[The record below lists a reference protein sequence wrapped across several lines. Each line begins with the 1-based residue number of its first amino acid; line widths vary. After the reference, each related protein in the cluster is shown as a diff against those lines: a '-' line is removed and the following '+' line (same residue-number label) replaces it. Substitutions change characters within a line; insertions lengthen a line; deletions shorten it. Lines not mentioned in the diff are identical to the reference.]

1 MQFRIL
7 GTLDAEV
14 DGGPID
20 LGPPKQRS
28 LLAVLLLHLNQV
40 VPTERLIELVWGEG
54 APRTAAHS
62 VQIYVSDLR
71 KVMGPNGATIL
82 TRPPGYLLDADPD
95 RVDAWR
101 FERGVDAALAAIAEG
116 RLSAGADRLR
126 AALELWRGPALSEF
140 VYEQFAQSNIRRL
153 EERRRLAI
161 EELARVELDLGR
173 GRLLIPHLDE
183 LIGRDPLAEEPRR
196 LHMLALYS
204 AGRQADALRSFQTYR
219 RLLGEEL
226 GIAPS
231 RQLQLLEEQ
240 ILLQDPSLP
249 GSGPASEP
257 AVSGGVVRN
266 PYKGLRPFG
275 EADAEDYFGRGP
287 LVADLARRLGEGQ
300 RLLVVTGPSGSGKS
314 SLVRA
319 GLVPTLRAGGSGW
332 VVAQMMP
339 GLRPFDEL
347 ETALHRV
354 APGRQRVALGEGDT
368 ALLAAVPKV
377 LSSEGGRLLLV
388 VDQFEELFALSGEE
402 DRRQFLDT
410 LVTALADPRRR
421 VSVVVALRADFYD
434 RPLLHPGFAALFVNS
449 LVTLLPL
456 SPSELQAA
464 VVNPAGRVG
473 VEVDA
478 ALLAELAAEMAD
490 QPGALPLLQYA
501 LTETFE
507 LREGGIMGLD
517 AYRRAGAL
525 KGALASRSEHAFQS
539 LSGVEQEAAHQ
550 VLLRLVRLGHAADL
564 GRRRVPVSEL
574 LGLEMDP
581 VALGRVLELLSAN
594 RLITLDRDL
603 TSGAA
608 TVEVAHEALLREWPR
623 LAASIER
630 HRQDLLRYEALNLA
644 VAEWEE
650 SGRDSD
656 YLLSGGR
663 LAQYG
668 NWSRETTLR
677 LTTSQR
683 QYLDASL
690 DLKRIHE
697 AHEKARQER
706 EHALERVARGA
717 FVGPPEAVLLWPGQ
731 VPFSPLHLMVEQG
744 FDRAVTELGLTSEKV
759 IPLNLAEELER
770 YAARGAGLVLAAL
783 APNYE
788 ADPCDVGSRFPETR
802 FALVEDLHPECE
814 NVTYYVFAREQGSF
828 LVGAAAALRSAAR
841 KVGFVGGV
849 DDPFIRTF
857 LAGFEAGARH
867 VDPTVEI
874 ESIFLSVPP
883 DYSGWSSPALGEL
896 RSAGLYRGGVDIVFH
911 AAGEAGWGVAAA
923 ARKVSQELGRHL
935 WMIGVDYDQYHF
947 AELEERPHILTSALL
962 PWEDAAY
969 MAVTDFARGRFEPG
983 IHLLDLA
990 AGAVGY
996 STSGGFIDDL
1006 VPELEKLRADIISGE
1021 IPPFWRGDDVPRLHM
1036 SAEKR
1041 GRSHGIGW

>member
-28 LLAVLLLHLNQV
+28 LLAVLLLHLNEV
-40 VPTERLIELVWGEG
+40 VPTERLVELVWGEG

-71 KVMGPNGATIL
+71 KVLGPNRATIL
-82 TRPPGYLLDADPD
+82 TKPPGYLLDADPD
-95 RVDAWR
+95 CVDACR

-140 VYEQFAQSNIRRL
+140 VYEQFAQSDIRRL

-173 GRLLIPHLDE
+173 GRLLIPHLDQ

-219 RLLGEEL
+219 RLLGKEL

-231 RQLQLLEEQ
+231 RQLQLVEEQ

-249 GSGPASEP
+249 GSLPAAER
-257 AVSGGVVRN
+257 AVSGGVIRN

-287 LVADLARRLGEGQ
+287 LVADLTRRLEEGQ
-300 RLLVVTGPSGSGKS
+300 RLLVVTGPSGCGKS

-319 GLVPTLRAGGSGW
+319 GLVPAFRAGGSGW

-347 ETALHRV
+347 EKALHRV
-354 APGRQRVALGEGDT
+354 APGGQRVALGEGDT

-410 LVTALADPRRR
+410 LVTALADSRRR
-421 VSVVVALRADFYD
+421 MSVVVALRADFYD

-473 VEVDA
+473 VEVDP
-478 ALLAELAAEMAD
+478 ALLAELVAEMAD

-507 LREGGIMGLD
+507 LREGPILGLD

-550 VLLRLVRLGHAADL
+550 VLLRLVRLGHGADL
-564 GRRRVPVSEL
+564 GRRRVAVSEL
-574 LGLEMDP
+574 LGLDMDP
-581 VALGRVLELLSAN
+581 VALGRVLEVFSAN

-630 HRQDLLRYEALNLA
+630 HRQDLLRHEALNLA

-650 SGRDSD
+650 SGGDPD

-668 NWSRETTLR
+668 NWSQETTLR
-677 LTTSQR
+677 LTTGQR

-690 DLKRIHE
+690 DLRRSHE

-706 EHALERVARGA
+706 EHALKRVARGT
-717 FVGPPEAVLLWPGQ
+717 FVGPPEAVLLWEGPLGT
-731 VPFSPLHLMVEQG
+731 LHLMVEQG
-744 FDRAVTELGLTSEKV
+744 FDRAVTELRLTAEKV
-759 IPLNLAEELER
+759 IPLNMAEDLER
-770 YAARGAGLVLAAL
+770 YAARGAGLVLAAM
-783 APNYE
+783 APAYK
-788 ADPCDVGSRFPETR
+788 ADPCDVGSRFPKAR
-802 FALVEDLHPECE
+802 FAFVEHLHPECE

-849 DDPFIRTF
+849 DNPFNRTF

-923 ARKVSQELGRHL
+923 ARKVSKELGRHL
-935 WMIGVDYDQYHF
+935 WVIGVDYDQYHL
-947 AELEERPHILTSALL
+947 AGLEERPHILTSALL
-962 PWEDAAY
+962 PWENAAY

-990 AGAVGY
+990 SGAVGY

-1006 VPELEKLRADIISGE
+1006 VPELEKLKADIIRGE
-1021 IPPFWRGDDVPRLHM
+1021 IPPFWRRDAVSRPAV
-1036 SAEKR
+1036 SAPDG
-1041 GRSHGIGW
+1041 GRSYRIGW

>member
-1 MQFRIL
+1 VQFRIL
-7 GTLDAEV
+7 GTLDAKV
-14 DGGPID
+14 DGGLID

-28 LLAVLLLHLNQV
+28 LLAVLLLHLNEV

-71 KVMGPNGATIL
+71 KVLGPNGATIL
-82 TRPPGYLLDADPD
+82 TKPPGYLLDADPD
-95 RVDAWR
+95 CVDVCR

-140 VYEQFAQSNIRRL
+140 VYEQFAQSDIRRL

-173 GRLLIPHLDE
+173 GRLLIPHLEE
-183 LIGRDPLAEEPRR
+183 LIGRNPLAEEPRR

-231 RQLQLLEEQ
+231 GQLQRLEEQ

-249 GSGPASEP
+249 GSLPAAER

-275 EADAEDYFGRGP
+275 EADAEDYFGRGA

-300 RLLVVTGPSGSGKS
+300 RLLVVTGPSGCGKS

-368 ALLAAVPKV
+368 ALQAAVPKV

-388 VDQFEELFALSGEE
+388 VDQFEELFALSDEE
-402 DRRQFLDT
+402 DRRQFLDA
-410 LVTALADPRRR
+410 LVTALADSRRR

-456 SPSELQAA
+456 SPSELEAA

-473 VEVDA
+473 VEVDP
-478 ALLAELAAEMAD
+478 ALLAELVAEMAD

-507 LREGGIMGLD
+507 LREGPILGLD

-525 KGALASRSEHAFQS
+525 KGALAGRSEHAFES

-550 VLLRLVRLGHAADL
+550 VLLRLVRLGHGADL
-564 GRRRVPVSEL
+564 GRRRVAVSEL

-581 VALGRVLELLSAN
+581 VALGRVLEVFSAN

-623 LAASIER
+623 LAASIEG

-650 SGRDSD
+650 SGRDPD

-668 NWSRETTLR
+668 NWSQETTLR

-706 EHALERVARGA
+706 EHALERVVRGA
-717 FVGPPEAVLLWPGQ
+717 FVGPPEAVLLWPG
-731 VPFSPLHLMVEQG
+731 PPSPLHLMVEQG
-744 FDRAVTELGLTSEKV
+744 FDRAVTELGLTWEKV

-770 YAARGAGLVLAAL
+770 YAARGAGLVLSAL
-783 APNYE
+783 APNTE
-788 ADPCDVGSRFPETR
+788 ADPCDVGSRFPEAR
-802 FALVEDLHPECE
+802 FAFVEDLHPECE

-911 AAGEAGWGVAAA
+911 AAGDAGWGVAAA

-935 WMIGVDYDQYHF
+935 WMIGVDYDQYHL

-1006 VPELEKLRADIISGE
+1006 VPELEKLKADIISGE
-1021 IPPFWRGDDVPRLHM
+1021 IPPFWRGDAVPRLQI
-1036 SAEKR
+1036 SAPKG
-1041 GRSHGIGW
+1041 GRSSRIGW

>member
-1 MQFRIL
+1 
-7 GTLDAEV
+7 
-14 DGGPID
+14 
-20 LGPPKQRS
+20 
-28 LLAVLLLHLNQV
+28 
-40 VPTERLIELVWGEG
+40 
-54 APRTAAHS
+54 

-71 KVMGPNGATIL
+71 KVLAPNGATIL
-82 TRPPGYLLDADPD
+82 TKPPGYLLDADPD
-95 RVDAWR
+95 CVDACR
-101 FERGVDAALAAIAEG
+101 FERGVDAALTAITEG
-116 RLSAGADRLR
+116 RLSDGADRLR

-140 VYEQFAQSNIRRL
+140 VYEQFAQSDIRRL

-161 EELARVELDLGR
+161 EELARVELELGR
-173 GRLLIPHLDE
+173 GRLLIPHLEE
-183 LIGRDPLAEEPRR
+183 LIGRNPLAEEPRR

-219 RLLGEEL
+219 KLLGEEL

-231 RQLQLLEEQ
+231 GQLQRLEEQ

-249 GSGPASEP
+249 GSLPAAER
-257 AVSGGVVRN
+257 ADSGGVVRN

-300 RLLVVTGPSGSGKS
+300 RLLVVTGPSGCGKS

-347 ETALHRV
+347 ETALQRV
-354 APGRQRVALGEGDT
+354 APGGQRVALGAGDT
-368 ALLAAVPKV
+368 ALLAAVPEV
-377 LSSEGGRLLLV
+377 LPSDDGRLLLV

-402 DRRQFLDT
+402 DRRLFLDT
-410 LVTALADPRRR
+410 LVTALADRRRR
-421 VSVVVALRADFYD
+421 VSVVLALRADFYD
-434 RPLLHPGFAALFVNS
+434 RPLLHPGFAAPFVNS

-456 SPSELQAA
+456 SPSELKAA

-473 VEVDA
+473 VEVDP
-478 ALLAELAAEMAD
+478 ALLAELVAEMAD
-490 QPGALPLLQYA
+490 QSGALPLLQYA

-507 LREGGIMGLD
+507 LREGSILGLD

-525 KGALASRSEHAFQS
+525 KGALAGRSEDAFQS
-539 LSGVEQEAAHQ
+539 LSGVEQEAALQ
-550 VLLRLVRLGHAADL
+550 VLLRLVRLGHGPDL
-564 GRRRVPVSEL
+564 GRRRLAVSEL

-581 VALGRVLELLSAN
+581 VALGRVLEVFSAN

-630 HRQDLLRYEALNLA
+630 HRQDLIRYEALNSA

-668 NWSRETTLR
+668 NWSQETTLR

-697 AHEKARQER
+697 AREKARQER

-717 FVGPPEAVLLWPGQ
+717 GVGPPEAVLLWPGQ
-731 VPFSPLHLMVEQG
+731 VSFSPLHLMVEQG
-744 FDRAVTELGLTSEKV
+744 FDRAATELGLTSEKV
-759 IPLNLAEELER
+759 IPLDLAEELER
-770 YAARGAGLVLAAL
+770 YAARGAGLVVAAL
-783 APNYE
+783 TPNDK

-802 FALVEDLHPECE
+802 FAFVEDLHPECE
-814 NVTYYVFAREQGSF
+814 NVSYYVFAREQVSF

-849 DDPFIRTF
+849 DDLFNRTF
-857 LAGFEAGARH
+857 LTGFEAGARH
-867 VDPTVEI
+867 VDPKVEI

-883 DYSGWSSPALGEL
+883 DYSGWSSPALGEV

-911 AAGEAGWGVAAA
+911 AAGDSGWGVAAA
-923 ARKVSQELGRHL
+923 ARKVGKELGRHL

-947 AELEERPHILTSALL
+947 AESEERPHILTSALL

-969 MAVTDFARGRFEPG
+969 MAVTDFGRGRFEPG

-1006 VPELEKLRADIISGE
+1006 VPELEKLRADIINGE
-1021 IPPFWRGDDVPRLHM
+1021 IPPFWRGDAVPRHHM
-1036 SAEKR
+1036 SAPK
-1041 GRSHGIGW
+1041 GARSHRIDR